1 MNFVL
6 RVGCIAVLG
15 CGCVSSLFAQKD
27 KTVNVWLTSPS
38 RSILFQQQAPTVFSK
53 ENPSPG
59 DPVISIDEKKTYQ
72 HIDGFG
78 WALTDGS
85 AQALM
90 KMSPAARTAL
100 LQQLFTSDGDHI
112 GGSYL
117 RVSVGASDL
126 SDHVYSYDDLPAG
139 QTDTTLEHFDL

>member
-1 MNFVL
+1 M
-6 RVGCIAVLG
+6 
-15 CGCVSSLFAQKD
+15 
-27 KTVNVWLTSPS
+27 NVWLTSPS

-90 KMSPAARTAL
+90 TVLVPLVPKM
-100 LQQLFTSDGDHI
+100 
-112 GGSYL
+112 GGS
-117 RVSVGASDL
+117 L
-126 SDHVYSYDDLPAG
+126 SRMLFPPSRKL
-139 QTDTTLEHFDL
+139 